1 LTSILA
7 FWTAHFCVHTC
18 NLRNKKNKSVPKYCI
33 LLFVLIIWCFFCIDD
48 SLLFVLIIW
57 CFFCIDDSLL
67 FVLII
72 WCFFCIDDSL
82 LYSDELKPRYFEALE
97 EKDKVVNCLPC
108 DESRWRWN
116 IGIAYQAVSM
126 MLIMS
131 RLDQFLHTLGSPHL
145 LHTDYG
151 GVGHRV
157 CDRMVVGFTTT
168 CAYYH

>member
-1 LTSILA
+1 MTSILA

-33 LLFVLIIWCFFCIDD
+33 
-48 SLLFVLIIW
+48 
-57 CFFCIDDSLL
+57 LL

-151 GVGHRV
+151 GVGHRG

>member
-1 LTSILA
+1 MTSILA

-33 LLFVLIIWCFFCIDD
+33 
-48 SLLFVLIIW
+48 
-57 CFFCIDDSLL
+57 LL